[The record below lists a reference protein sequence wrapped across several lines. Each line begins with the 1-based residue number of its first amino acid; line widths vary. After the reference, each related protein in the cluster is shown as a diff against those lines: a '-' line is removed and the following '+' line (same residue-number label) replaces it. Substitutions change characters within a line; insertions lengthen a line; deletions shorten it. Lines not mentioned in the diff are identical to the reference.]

1 MVDEQ
6 HEGMDEQQYEEDEGD
21 ENYGQEMDM
30 DGMANEEDEE
40 DIDGE
45 DPGLDE
51 EEDDD

>member
-1 MVDEQ
+1 
-6 HEGMDEQQYEEDEGD
+6 MD
-21 ENYGQEMDM
+21 DM

-45 DPGLDE
+45 EDPGLDE